1 MNILFRFLARQIL
14 RRLSDPANVDAAAKL
29 LLGLGQ
35 HFIEPSLN
43 RKYAAEWQRNC
54 FHVTHMNFY
63 SPIPNINELPDRLW
77 ESPSKM
83 ISIDMN
89 DSAQLQ
95 LMQVEFPRFRD
106 EYMAIPAAATAV
118 AYEFHLNN
126 PMFDNADA
134 LALYCMIRTFAPRRF
149 IEIGSG
155 YSTRLAAAA
164 ALRNG
169 ETEVICIDPYA
180 TDVIRAGFPG
190 LTELIPEPA
199 ESTEVDIISKISPG
213 DILFIDS
220 SHVVKTGGDVP
231 FLFLE
236 ILPRVPPGTI
246 IHVHDIFLP
255 WEYPKTWVKDLA
267 IYYSEQYLLQAF
279 LQFNSGFEVLLA
291 NCYLANK
298 YPEVLKDT
306 FPNSPQLG
314 GASFWIRRR
323 R

>member
-14 RRLSDPANVDAAAKL
+14 RRLSDPANVDAAVKL

-89 DSAQLQ
+89 DSVQLQ

-118 AYEFHLNN
+118 ADEFHLNN

-164 ALRNG
+164 AKR
-169 ETEVICIDPYA
+169 
-180 TDVIRAGFPG
+180 RFQGFPV
-190 LTELIPEPA
+190 P
-199 ESTEVDIISKISPG
+199 
-213 DILFIDS
+213 LF
-220 SHVVKTGGDVP
+220 P
-231 FLFLE
+231 L
-236 ILPRVPPGTI
+236 
-246 IHVHDIFLP
+246 
-255 WEYPKTWVKDLA
+255 
-267 IYYSEQYLLQAF
+267 
-279 LQFNSGFEVLLA
+279 
-291 NCYLANK
+291 
-298 YPEVLKDT
+298 
-306 FPNSPQLG
+306 LG
-314 GASFWIRRR
+314 GVGFHAEGVKVVFQFLGQNFVDLPLALQP
-323 R
+323 